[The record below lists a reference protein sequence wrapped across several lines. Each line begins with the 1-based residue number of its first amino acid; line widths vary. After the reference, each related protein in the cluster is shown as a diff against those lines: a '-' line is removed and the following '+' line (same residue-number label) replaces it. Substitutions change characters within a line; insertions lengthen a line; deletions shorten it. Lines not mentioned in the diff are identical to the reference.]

1 MKTMYPICFLYS
13 NHDKKPDPLP
23 ATVSSKKVS
32 YTGRIAMISNQLI
45 YESTAKD
52 VFWIL
57 YPNVQGEKAGG
68 LLQKTT

>member
-13 NHDKKPDPLP
+13 NHDKKPDSLS
-23 ATVSSKKVS
+23 ATIPGKKVS
-32 YTGRIAMISNQLI
+32 YAGRLATISHQLI

-57 YPNVQGEKAGG
+57 YPNMQEEKARR
-68 LLQKTT
+68 LLQKAT